1 MSAIAPT
8 GTSIPTNPRTTDGA
22 AEGSNRACNAVQ
34 NLAWIAGEFMP
45 IEKAVVS
52 VEDRGFQFG
61 DAVYEVIFAYD
72 RNMLLL
78 KDHLERLQI
87 SASAIGIDIDVLGG
101 KIEGILR
108 EGVERTGY
116 PDVMVYVQI
125 TRGTCPRGHLFPEGL
140 EPTVVATFRE
150 MPRLPQALVEGG
162 ARAITMPDIR
172 WDKCYIKAVTLLPN
186 VLAKTEA
193 KKQGAHEAIFV
204 TETGEVREGTSSNVF
219 LVSGGKLITP
229 VRNESI
235 LHGVTQKYI
244 LRCASDLGIPV
255 EERTVTKAELF
266 AADEVFI
273 SSTAVE
279 ILGLTQIDDQTIATG
294 QVGPITKNLHAAYL
308 AQARSGALAA

>member
-1 MSAIAPT
+1 MSAAR
-8 GTSIPTNPRTTDGA
+8 PTNNPAATTDENTRTSA
-22 AEGSNRACNAVQ
+22 N
-34 NLAWIAGEFMP
+34 NLAWLDGRFMP
-45 IEKAVVS
+45 LQDATVS

-78 KDHLERLQI
+78 KDHLERLQV
-87 SASAIGIDIDVLGG
+87 SASAVGIDIDVLGG
-101 KIEGILR
+101 KLEGILR

-125 TRGTCPRGHLFPEGL
+125 TRGVCPRGHLFPEDL
-140 EPTVVATFRE
+140 QPTIVATFRE
-150 MPRLPQALVEGG
+150 MPRLPKKLVEGG

-219 LVSGGKLITP
+219 LVSGQKLITP
-229 VRNESI
+229 TRNESI

-244 LRCASDLGIPV
+244 LACASDLGIPV

-279 ILGLTQIDDQTIATG
+279 ILGVTQIDDQTIATG

-308 AQARSGALAA
+308 AQARAGALAA

>member
-1 MSAIAPT
+1 MSAAAPT
-8 GTSIPTNPRTTDGA
+8 NSAAITDNNTRSTAGNLA
-22 AEGSNRACNAVQ
+22 KNLAK
-34 NLAWIAGEFMP
+34 NLAWTGGAFMP
-45 IEKAVVS
+45 LDTATVS

-87 SASAIGIDIDVLGG
+87 SASAIGIEIDVLGG
-101 KIEGILR
+101 KLEGILR

-125 TRGTCPRGHLFPEGL
+125 TRGVCPRGHLFPDDL
-140 EPTVVATFRE
+140 QPTIVATFRE
-150 MPRLPQALVEGG
+150 MPRLPETLVEGG

-193 KKQGAHEAIFV
+193 KKQGAHEAIFI
-204 TETGEVREGTSSNVF
+204 TETGEVREGTSSNIF

-229 VRNESI
+229 TRNESI
-235 LHGVTQKYI
+235 LHGVTQKHI
-244 LRCASDLGIPV
+244 LRCASDLGLPV
-255 EERTVTKAELF
+255 EERTVTQDELF

-279 ILGLTQIDDQTIATG
+279 ILGLTQIDGRTIATG
-294 QVGPITKNLHAAYL
+294 QVGPITKNLHTAYL